1 MVAGMIWDPDILV
14 LMDWDPG
21 YSESYQYSAMNQV
34 ACFRLRPCK
43 LFEYQIYT
51 TFVFYKAGARTVN
64 GAVARRSSGEVEVAG
79 LAGNHLA

>member
-34 ACFRLRPCK
+34 ACFWLHPCK
-43 LFEYQIYT
+43 LFEYPDLHYVCLLQ
-51 TFVFYKAGARTVN
+51 GRRTY
-64 GAVARRSSGEVEVAG
+64 R
-79 LAGNHLA
+79 